1 MSARARSGML
11 PRRALLIGGAA
22 LPLALAARPARAE
35 PDDVYAKHVRSFL
48 EIRQER
54 VVLQEWDLSCGAA
67 SLATILA
74 FQHGDPIPEREIAMA
89 MLRATEAEL
98 VKQRLG
104 FSLLDLKRFLES
116 RGYAGDGYGE
126 VGLADLVALAP
137 AIVPIRIQAFDHFV
151 VFRGLASGRAVLAD
165 SAYGNRTML
174 VPQFLDVWRG
184 RIAFVVRRPDQP
196 PHDNLLGLEDAS
208 LLVVPPEVVRA
219 AMH

>member
-1 MSARARSGML
+1 MSAHSRSGKL
-11 PRRALLIGGAA
+11 HRRAVLIGGAA
-22 LPLALAARPARAE
+22 LPLALSARPMRAE
-35 PDDVYAKHVRSFL
+35 PDDGYAKHVRSFL

-74 FQHGDPIPEREIAMA
+74 FQHGDPIPERDIAMA
-89 MLRATEAEL
+89 MLRATDTEL

-116 RGYAGDGYGE
+116 RGYAGEGYGD
-126 VGLADLVALAP
+126 VGLADLVDLAP
-137 AIVPIRIQAFDHFV
+137 AIVPIRIYDYDHFV
-151 VFRGLASGRAVLAD
+151 VFRGLAAGRAVLAD

-174 VPQFLDVWRG
+174 VPHFLDVWRG
-184 RIAFVVRRPDQP
+184 QIAFVVRRPDQP
-196 PHDNLLGLEDAS
+196 PHENLLALQDAD

>member
-1 MSARARSGML
+1 MSAHTRSGKL
-11 PRRALLIGGAA
+11 HRRALLVGGVA
-22 LPLALAARPARAE
+22 LPIALAARSARAE
-35 PDDVYAKHVRSFL
+35 PDHLYAKRVRSFL

-126 VGLADLVALAP
+126 VGLADLVTLAP
-137 AIVPIRIQAFDHFV
+137 AIVPIRVQAFDHFV
-151 VFRGLASGRAVLAD
+151 VFRGLAAGRAVLAD

-174 VPQFLDVWRG
+174 VSRFLEVWRG

-196 PHDNLLGLEDAS
+196 PHENLLALEDAD

-219 AMH
+219 AMR

>member
-22 LPLALAARPARAE
+22 LPLALAARPTLAE
-35 PDDVYAKHVRSFL
+35 PDDVYAKRVRSFL

-54 VVLQEWDLSCGAA
+54 VVLQEWDISCGAA

-104 FSLLDLKRFLES
+104 FSLLDLKRFLAS

-137 AIVPIRIQAFDHFV
+137 AIVPIRVQTFDHFV
-151 VFRGLASGRAVLAD
+151 VFRGLAAGRAVLAD

-174 VPQFLDVWRG
+174 VPRFLDVWRG

-196 PHDNLLGLEDAS
+196 PHENLLALEDAD

-219 AMH
+219 AMR